1 MARNMETVGDR
12 EYVMISSETWIDVKD
27 LTVEIIKGKHGIEV
41 RVLPRNSDNGVEP
54 LGVIRADFVEYSR
67 RRENVIPFFP
77 KGYFNDP
84 KR

>member
-1 MARNMETVGDR
+1 MGRNMDTVGDR

-27 LTVEIIKGKHGIEV
+27 LTVEIFKSKTGVEV

-54 LGVIRADFVEYSR
+54 LGVIRADFISHTKS
-67 RRENVIPFFP
+67 RENVIPFFP

>member
-27 LTVEIIKGKHGIEV
+27 LTVEIFKSKTGVEV

-54 LGVIRADFVEYSR
+54 LGVIRADFIAYTRS
-67 RRENVIPFFP
+67 RENVIPFFP
-77 KGYFNDP
+77 RGYFNDP
-84 KR
+84 KG

>member
-41 RVLPRNSDNGVEP
+41 RVLPRNSDYGVEP
-54 LGVIRADFVEYSR
+54 LGVIYADFVEFSKS
-67 RRENVIPFFP
+67 RENVIPFLP
-77 KGYFNDP
+77 RLYGYDP
-84 KR
+84 ES

>member
-1 MARNMETVGDR
+1 MGRNMDTVGDR

-27 LTVEIIKGKHGIEV
+27 LTVEIFKSKTGVEV

-54 LGVIRADFVEYSR
+54 LGVIRADFISTTSKR
-67 RRENVIPFFP
+67 QNVIPFFP
-77 KGYFNDP
+77 KGHFNDP